1 MNIPWQDQAEW
12 QQNLESI
19 KDGRSTGSRD
29 QHDLMA
35 IAGKVRELYNSLEPL
50 LDKLCQQSCPSCTD
64 ICCARATV
72 WYDEKD
78 LLFLTLAGKELPDRQ
93 IHRIK
98 GRDCSCLGTHGCR
111 LPRWRRP
118 FICTWYICPAQKAL
132 HLSVGSQ
139 IRKLIEELK
148 AERSKL
154 V

>member
-12 QQNLESI
+12 QRKLASL
-19 KDGRSTGSRD
+19 KAGRGTGRRD

-35 IAGKVRELYNSLEPL
+35 IAGRVRELYNRLDPL
-50 LDKLCQQSCPSCTD
+50 LDTLCQRSCPSCID

-78 LLFLTLAGKELPDRQ
+78 LLFLTLTGIGLPDRQ

-98 GRDCSCLGTHGCR
+98 GGACSCLGAHGCR

-118 FICTWYICPAQKAL
+118 FICTWYICPAQKTL
-132 HLSVGSQ
+132 HQSVGSQ
-139 IRKLIEELK
+139 VRKLIEELK
-148 AERSKL
+148 AERARL